1 MKQDT
6 KATVR
11 LNAHEMK
18 SLGPIMF
25 KTQLWVCDF
34 VVTVVGLLP
43 SWTTLPFPQAFL
55 FTLSSVLGG
64 HHLSR
69 PISSTKLWGRLH
81 SHHCSGKE
89 AQAGKSQFADLRSSP
104 GKSFTVMKTFQWP
117 LKMPVWK
124 EIEASHDL
132 PAPPCQPVTAPAW
145 KQIFQLQSLLM
156 TAALLV
162 SQLSL
167 MGCPGLEEPSLAVSG
182 FKTHTNKIKPWA
194 FGAGALTPRP

>member
-64 HHLSR
+64 HHLSKAHLFHKALR
-69 PISSTKLWGRLH
+69 ETALPPLQWEGSSSRKVTVCWFEIVSRKVIH
-81 SHHCSGKE
+81 SHEDIPVTSEDACVERNWGLPWPPSTTLPACDSTSLE
-89 AQAGKSQFADLRSSP
+89 A
-104 GKSFTVMKTFQWP
+104 
-117 LKMPVWK
+117 
-124 EIEASHDL
+124 DL
-132 PAPPCQPVTAPAW
+132 PAPVTSDDCGPVGISAKPHG
-145 KQIFQLQSLLM
+145 M
-156 TAALLV
+156 
-162 SQLSL
+162 
-167 MGCPGLEEPSLAVSG
+167 
-182 FKTHTNKIKPWA
+182 PWA
-194 FGAGALTPRP
+194 RRT